1 MNTRDREPESPGP
14 LKYAPKW
21 ARMAAPEIGRGSEPR
36 LANSRPPDGRP
47 PLPPRHREPA
57 PPRKLTLPKGSFEG
71 DVAIKD
77 LRERMAR
84 APDLLPK
91 PPMRDDGRSAF
102 GMVGRFVILG
112 TMAAAACVWTSTP
125 RDQPV
130 DSGIT
135 LAAYG
140 KPAAGEEPGAAPAL
154 DNTGINAA
162 SSNRPAIFRSP
173 PVQATAGM
181 MQPGDEAPPADGPQ
195 VLAPVS
201 WSTSDAYTGDAVV
214 SAPANKASLRRSPAA
229 IQTAPSTL
237 QRINDEETATGLASD
252 RTFLIIGD
260 VTAARLAFRRA
271 AESGD
276 AQASLA
282 LGGTFDPLV
291 LKNLGAVGVTADPAQ
306 ARSWYQKAAEL
317 GSPYASQRL
326 NQLAQSV
333 R

>member
-1 MNTRDREPESPGP
+1 MRTRDREPESPGP

-21 ARMAAPEIGRGSEPR
+21 ARMAASEIGRGSEPR
-36 LANSRPPDGRP
+36 VANSRPPDGRP
-47 PLPPRHREPA
+47 PLPPRHREPV

-71 DVAIKD
+71 DVAVKD

-84 APDLLPK
+84 APDLPPE
-91 PPMRDDGRSAF
+91 PPMRNDGRSAF
-102 GMVGRFVILG
+102 GIVGRFVILG

-140 KPAAGEEPGAAPAL
+140 KPAASEEPGAEPAL
-154 DNTGINAA
+154 NNTGINAA
-162 SSNRPAIFRSP
+162 SSNDGSFRPAIFQFPR
-173 PVQATAGM
+173 VQPTADM
-181 MQPGDEAPPADGPQ
+181 MQRGEEAPPADGPQ

-201 WSTSDAYTGDAVV
+201 WSTSDGYTDDVPV
-214 SAPANKASLRRSPAA
+214 SAPANKASLRRSPPAA
-229 IQTAPSTL
+229 IQTTPSTL
-237 QRINDEETATGLASD
+237 PRIND
-252 RTFLIIGD
+252 GD

-291 LKNLGAVGVTADPAQ
+291 LKNLGAVGVAADPAQ

-317 GSPYASQRL
+317 GSLDASQRL

>member
-1 MNTRDREPESPGP
+1 MRTRDREPESPGP

-36 LANSRPPDGRP
+36 LVNSRPPDGRP

-84 APDLLPK
+84 APDLPPE
-91 PPMRDDGRSAF
+91 PPMRNDGRSAF
-102 GMVGRFVILG
+102 GIVGRFVILG

-125 RDQPV
+125 RDRPV
-130 DSGIT
+130 DSRIT
-135 LAAYG
+135 LPAYG
-140 KPAAGEEPGAAPAL
+140 KPAASEEPGAEPAVN
-154 DNTGINAA
+154 NTGINAA
-162 SSNRPAIFRSP
+162 RSNDGSFRPAIFQFPR
-173 PVQATAGM
+173 VQPTADM
-181 MQPGDEAPPADGPQ
+181 MQRGEEAPPADGPQ

-201 WSTSDAYTGDAVV
+201 WSTSDGYTDDVPV
-214 SAPANKASLRRSPAA
+214 SAPANKASLRRSPPAA
-229 IQTAPSTL
+229 IQTTPSTL
-237 QRINDEETATGLASD
+237 PRIND
-252 RTFLIIGD
+252 GD

-291 LKNLGAVGVTADPAQ
+291 LKNLGAVGVAPDPAQ

-317 GSPYASQRL
+317 GSLDASQRL

>member
-1 MNTRDREPESPGP
+1 MRTRDREPESPGP

-36 LANSRPPDGRP
+36 LVNSRPPDGRP

-71 DVAIKD
+71 DVAVKD
-77 LRERMAR
+77 LRERMAL
-84 APDLLPK
+84 APDLPPE

-102 GMVGRFVILG
+102 GMVGRLVILV
-112 TMAAAACVWTSTP
+112 TIATAACVWTSTP

-135 LAAYG
+135 LAAHG
-140 KPAAGEEPGAAPAL
+140 KPAASEEPGAEPAL
-154 DNTGINAA
+154 NNTGINAA
-162 SSNRPAIFRSP
+162 SSNDGSFRPAIFQFPR
-173 PVQATAGM
+173 VQPTADM
-181 MQPGDEAPPADGPQ
+181 MQRGEEAPPADGPQ
-195 VLAPVS
+195 ALAPVS
-201 WSTSDAYTGDAVV
+201 WSTSDGYTDDVSV
-214 SAPANKASLRRSPAA
+214 SAPANKASLRRSPPAA
-229 IQTAPSTL
+229 IQTTSSTL
-237 QRINDEETATGLASD
+237 PRIND
-252 RTFLIIGD
+252 GD

-291 LKNLGAVGVTADPAQ
+291 LKNLGAVGVAADPAQ

-317 GSPYASQRL
+317 GSLDASQRL

>member
-1 MNTRDREPESPGP
+1 M
-14 LKYAPKW
+14 
-21 ARMAAPEIGRGSEPR
+21 
-36 LANSRPPDGRP
+36 
-47 PLPPRHREPA
+47 
-57 PPRKLTLPKGSFEG
+57 PKGSFEG
-71 DVAIKD
+71 DVAVKE

-84 APDLLPK
+84 APDLPPE
-91 PPMRDDGRSAF
+91 PPMRDDGRSVF
-102 GMVGRFVILG
+102 GIVGRLVILV
-112 TMAAAACVWTSTP
+112 TIATVACVWTSTP

-154 DNTGINAA
+154 NSGINAA
-162 SSNRPAIFRSP
+162 SSNDGSFRPAIFQSP
-173 PVQATAGM
+173 P
-181 MQPGDEAPPADGPQ
+181 EAPPADGPQ

-201 WSTSDAYTGDAVV
+201 WSTPDAHTDEVVV
-214 SAPANKASLRRSPAA
+214 SAEVNKVSLRRSPAA
-229 IQTAPSTL
+229 IQTTPPTSP
-237 QRINDEETATGLASD
+237 RINDEEKATGLPSG

-260 VTAARLAFRRA
+260 VIAARLAFRRA

-282 LGGTFDPLV
+282 LGGTFDPLI
-291 LKNLGAVGVTADPAQ
+291 LKNLGAVGIAADPAQ

-317 GSPYASQRL
+317 GSPDASQRL
-326 NQLAQSV
+326 NQLVESV

>member
-1 MNTRDREPESPGP
+1 MRTRDREPESPGP

-36 LANSRPPDGRP
+36 LVNSRPPDGRP

-84 APDLLPK
+84 APDLPPE
-91 PPMRDDGRSAF
+91 PPMRNDGRSAF
-102 GMVGRFVILG
+102 GIVGRFVILG

-125 RDQPV
+125 RDRPV
-130 DSGIT
+130 DSRIT

-140 KPAAGEEPGAAPAL
+140 KPAASDEPGAEPAL
-154 DNTGINAA
+154 NNTGINAA
-162 SSNRPAIFRSP
+162 TSNDGSFRPAIFQFP
-173 PVQATAGM
+173 PVQPTADM
-181 MQPGDEAPPADGPQ
+181 MQRGEEAPPADGPQ

-201 WSTSDAYTGDAVV
+201 WSTSDGYTDDVSV
-214 SAPANKASLRRSPAA
+214 SAPANKASLRRSPPAA
-229 IQTAPSTL
+229 IQTTPSTL
-237 QRINDEETATGLASD
+237 PRIND
-252 RTFLIIGD
+252 GD

-291 LKNLGAVGVTADPAQ
+291 LKNLGAVGVAADPAQ

-317 GSPYASQRL
+317 GSLDASQRL

>member
-1 MNTRDREPESPGP
+1 M
-14 LKYAPKW
+14 
-21 ARMAAPEIGRGSEPR
+21 
-36 LANSRPPDGRP
+36 
-47 PLPPRHREPA
+47 
-57 PPRKLTLPKGSFEG
+57 PKGSFEG

-84 APDLLPK
+84 APDLPPE
-91 PPMRDDGRSAF
+91 PPMRNDGRSAF
-102 GMVGRFVILG
+102 GIVGRFVILG

-140 KPAAGEEPGAAPAL
+140 KPAASEEPGAEPAL
-154 DNTGINAA
+154 NNTGINAA
-162 SSNRPAIFRSP
+162 SSNDGSFRPAIFQSP
-173 PVQATAGM
+173 PVQATADM
-181 MQPGDEAPPADGPQ
+181 MQRGEEAPPADGPQ

-201 WSTSDAYTGDAVV
+201 WSTSDGYTDDVPV
-214 SAPANKASLRRSPAA
+214 SAPANKASLRRSPPAA
-229 IQTAPSTL
+229 IQTTPSTL
-237 QRINDEETATGLASD
+237 PRIND
-252 RTFLIIGD
+252 GD

-291 LKNLGAVGVTADPAQ
+291 LKNLGAVGVAADPAQ

-317 GSPYASQRL
+317 GSLDASQRL
-326 NQLAQSV
+326 SQLAQSV